1 MKKDRKYWGRNRK
14 KGNMENK
21 KLSEENKKPKIPD
34 SFIKKISN
42 DSRSDEMEEFQLK
55 LKVDLEDGLSNRTDY
70 LDILE
75 DVYSQSE
82 IEQKEAFKRFGLTP
96 SEKTENIFHISCIH
110 NSGRP
115 IFNYRLSDRIDYKE
129 SLNLIL
135 TAIKNY
141 IHYKLGELL
150 EVLTLETHTIHFFVI
165 EKTFIVSIITSKQIA
180 RDKVAS
186 LAIQIGAIIKEF
198 PDEDPHVNAG
208 MKSALDQAVE
218 STIATFIR
226 ERFTIKIILI
236 GDGAVGKTS
245 IRRRYLGEGFKS
257 DYQMTI
263 GADLVVKDSSII
275 YSGGKQIKFLLWDL
289 AGQPRF
295 ENVRKTYYM
304 AAVGA
309 IVVFDAT
316 RQESFI
322 NIVKWMNELWRNNGK
337 GPIPLVVL
345 ANKIDLCSEEGVTCV
360 TENKA
365 MVFVKRLS
373 QISEKFRGF
382 KIHYLPTSAKTGQ
395 NIDYAFELLG
405 EEIITFLSSTKI

>member
-1 MKKDRKYWGRNRK
+1 
-14 KGNMENK
+14 MENK
-21 KLSEENKKPKIPD
+21 KLSEENKKPKISD
-34 SFIKKISN
+34 SLIKKISN

-55 LKVDLEDGLSNRTDY
+55 LKVDLEDGLSKRTDY

-75 DVYSQSE
+75 NVYSQSE

-96 SEKTENIFHISCIH
+96 SEKTENIFYISCIH

-115 IFNYRLSDRIDYKE
+115 IFNYRLSDRIDYEE

-165 EKTFIVSIITSKQIA
+165 EKTYIVSIITSKQIT

-198 PDEDPHVNAG
+198 PDEDPRVNPG
-208 MKSALDQAVE
+208 LKSALDQAVE
-218 STIATFIR
+218 STIATFIT
-226 ERFTIKIILI
+226 EHFTIKIILI

-245 IRRRYLGEGFKS
+245 IRRQYLGEGFTD

-263 GADLVVKDSSII
+263 GADLAVKGSPVI
-275 YSGGKQIKFLLWDL
+275 YSGGKKIKYLIWDL

-304 AAVGA
+304 AAVGGL
-309 IVVFDAT
+309 VVFDAT

-337 GPIPLVVL
+337 GPVPLVVL

-360 TENKA
+360 AENKA

-382 KIHYLPTSAKTGQ
+382 KIHYLPTSAKIGQ

-405 EEIITFLSSTKI
+405 ESIIDFLSSTKK